1 MTEAQTDLIDA
12 PLRRVRSGGRAA
24 RVALREAAPA
34 SDRKPVWAG
43 LPGGQ
48 FNPLQQSE
56 LLAIHRAAMDLLATV
71 GIGEATPELIQLAAA
86 HGCRLNS
93 HGRLTFP
100 SALVEDLLTKAARD
114 YVIHSRD
121 PAHAD
126 LHVGGNRVHYATSG
140 EAVSVL
146 DFDARRYRPST
157 LVDVYN
163 TARVV
168 DALPNIHQYGQMV
181 VPTEIVDLVE
191 ADINVAYAI
200 LAGTTKPMEHALTAA
215 DALPPIL
222 ELYGMV
228 AGGVEKFRERPFVS
242 FGGCPIV
249 SPLRFA
255 ADSLDVLI
263 ATAREG
269 LICDIAVAPQAGATA
284 PTYLAGALVQVVA
297 ETLACLCVVNM
308 VRPGTPM
315 SFAAWP
321 FSVDLRTGAFS
332 GGSAEVAVMMAA
344 IAQIGRFYDVP
355 TTVASSMTD
364 AKMPDAQM
372 GYEKGIT
379 ALAAGLAGANRV
391 LDSAGMMASLMG
403 VSFEALVIDNDMLG
417 MAQRVIRGIEVNE
430 ETLSVQAIKAAVLG
444 EGHYL
449 GSSDTLKSMETEF
462 VYPAQA
468 DRSSAAVWAA
478 AGSLTM
484 EEKAHLVAKDLLEGH
499 FPDPIS
505 PELDARLR
513 ARFPIRLDPGQ
524 MRPQTQELTPRR
536 G

>member
-1 MTEAQTDLIDA
+1 MTDADLLTADA
-12 PLRRVRSGGRAA
+12 PSRRPRAGGRAA

-34 SDRKPVWAG
+34 ADRKPVWAG

-48 FNPLQQSE
+48 FNPLSDAD
-56 LLAIHRAAMDLLATV
+56 LRAIHRAALDLLGTV
-71 GIGEATPELIQLAAA
+71 GIGEATPDLIQLATPF
-86 HGCRLNS
+86 GCRLNA

-100 SALVEDLLTKAARD
+100 PALVEDLLTKAARE
-114 YVIHSRD
+114 YVIYSRD

-146 DFDARRYRPST
+146 DFDTPRHRPST

-163 TARVV
+163 TPRVV
-168 DALPNIHQYGQMV
+168 DALPNIPPYGQMV
-181 VPTEIVDLVE
+181 VPTEIVDLVQ
-191 ADINVAYAI
+191 ADINVAYTI

-215 DALPPIL
+215 EALPPIL
-222 ELYGMV
+222 ELYGMI
-228 AGGVEKFRERPFVS
+228 AGSVDKFRDRPFVS

-379 ALAAGLAGANRV
+379 ALAGANRV
-391 LDSAGMMASLMG
+391 LESAGMMASLMG

-417 MAQRVIRGIEVNE
+417 MAQRVIRGIEVTE
-430 ETLSVQAIKAAVLG
+430 ETLSVEAIKAAVLG

-468 DRSSAAVWAA
+468 DRNSAAVWAA

-484 EEKAHLVAKDLLEGH
+484 EEKARQVAKDLLDGH
-499 FPDPIS
+499 FPNPIS
-505 PELDARLR
+505 PDLDAKIRD
-513 ARFPIRLDPGQ
+513 RFPILLPPDQ
-524 MRPQTQELTPRR
+524 MRPLA
-536 G
+536 

>member
-1 MTEAQTDLIDA
+1 MTDADLLTADA
-12 PLRRVRSGGRAA
+12 PSRRPRAGGRAA

-34 SDRKPVWAG
+34 ADRKPVWAG

-48 FNPLQQSE
+48 FNPLSDAD
-56 LLAIHRAAMDLLATV
+56 LRAIHRAALDLLGTV
-71 GIGEATPELIQLAAA
+71 GIGEATPDLIQLATPF
-86 HGCRLNS
+86 GCRLNA

-100 SALVEDLLTKAARD
+100 PALVEDLLTKAARE
-114 YVIHSRD
+114 YVIYSRD

-140 EAVSVL
+140 EAVFVL
-146 DFDARRYRPST
+146 DFDTRRYRPST
-157 LVDVYN
+157 LGDVYN
-163 TARVV
+163 TARVGG
-168 DALPNIHQYGQMV
+168 ALPNIHQYGQMV
-181 VPTEIVDLVE
+181 VPTEIVDLVQ
-191 ADINVAYAI
+191 ADINVAYTI

-215 DALPPIL
+215 EALPPIL
-222 ELYGMV
+222 ELYGMI
-228 AGGVEKFRERPFVS
+228 AGSVDKFRDRPFVS

-391 LDSAGMMASLMG
+391 LESAGMMASLMG

-417 MAQRVIRGIEVNE
+417 MAQRVIRGIEVTE
-430 ETLSVQAIKAAVLG
+430 ETLSVEAIKAAVLG

-468 DRSSAAVWAA
+468 DRNSAAVWAA

-484 EEKAHLVAKDLLEGH
+484 EEKARQVAKDLLDGH
-499 FPDPIS
+499 FPNPIS
-505 PELDARLR
+505 PDLDAKIRD
-513 ARFPIRLDPGQ
+513 RFPILLPPDQ
-524 MRPQTQELTPRR
+524 MRPLA
-536 G
+536 

>member
-1 MTEAQTDLIDA
+1 MTDATLFVEA
-12 PLRRVRSGGRAA
+12 PNRRARSGGCAA
-24 RVALREAAPA
+24 RVAMREAAPSA
-34 SDRKPVWAG
+34 ERKPVWAG

-48 FNPLQQSE
+48 FNPLQHSE
-56 LLAIHRAAMDLLATV
+56 LLAIHRAALDLLATV
-71 GIGEATPELIQLAAA
+71 GIGEATPDLIQLSAA

-100 SALVEDLLTKAARD
+100 AALVEDLLTKAARD
-114 YVIHSRD
+114 YVIYARD
-121 PAHAD
+121 PSHSD

-146 DFDARRYRPST
+146 DIEARQYRPST
-157 LVDVYN
+157 LVDVYD

-181 VPTEIVDLVE
+181 VPTEIVDLVQ

-200 LAGTTKPMEHALTAA
+200 LAATTKPMEHALTAA
-215 DALPPIL
+215 EALPPIL

-228 AGGVEKFRERPFVS
+228 AGSVDKFRDRPFVS

-297 ETLACLCVVNM
+297 ETLACLSVVNM
-308 VRPGTPM
+308 VRLGTPM

-321 FSVDLRTGAFS
+321 FGVDLRSGAFS

-391 LDSAGMMASLMG
+391 LESAGMMASLMG

-417 MAQRVIRGIEVNE
+417 MAQRVIRGIEVSE
-430 ETLSVQAIKAAVLG
+430 ETLSVAAIKAAVLG
-444 EGHYL
+444 EGHFL
-449 GSSDTLKSMETEF
+449 GSADTLKSMETEF

-468 DRSSAAVWAA
+468 DRNSTAVWAA
-478 AGSLTM
+478 AGALTM
-484 EEKAHLVAKDLLEGH
+484 EEKAHDVAKDLLAGH
-499 FPDPIS
+499 FPTAIPAEI
-505 PELDARLR
+505 DARIR
-513 ARFPIRLDPGQ
+513 DRFPILLAPDQ
-524 MRPQTQELTPRR
+524 MRPRPCSKT
-536 G
+536 

>member
-1 MTEAQTDLIDA
+1 MSRFFGHATLKAAAVLTAVAVSGPVLATD
-12 PLRRVRSGGRAA
+12 V
-24 RVALREAAPA
+24 
-34 SDRKPVWAG
+34 
-43 LPGGQ
+43 
-48 FNPLQQSE
+48 E
-56 LLAIHRAAMDLLATV
+56 LLPNGLMTPTTKEQTKANQFKKAPPWRIGVSFGGVGNTWIVQMIQEMKYTASQNKNVGEFIFVEANWQAAKQVAD
-71 GIGEATPELIQLAAA
+71 
-86 HGCRLNS
+86 
-93 HGRLTFP
+93 
-100 SALVEDLLTKAARD
+100 VEDLLTKAARD
-114 YVIHSRD
+114 YVIYARD
-121 PAHAD
+121 PSHSD

-146 DFDARRYRPST
+146 DIEARQYRPST
-157 LVDVYN
+157 LVDVYD

-181 VPTEIVDLVE
+181 VPTEIVDLVQ

-200 LAGTTKPMEHALTAA
+200 LAATTKPMEHALTAA
-215 DALPPIL
+215 EALPPIL

-228 AGGVEKFRERPFVS
+228 AGSVDKFRDRPFVS

-255 ADSLDVLI
+255 ADSLDVLM

-379 ALAAGLAGANRV
+379 ALAAGLAGAAERLVRRQPVQQVRRRRLLQELVPGDAGGHRVDPHAV
-391 LDSAGMMASLMG
+391 LDG
-403 VSFEALVIDNDMLG
+403 
-417 MAQRVIRGIEVNE
+417 
-430 ETLSVQAIKAAVLG
+430 
-444 EGHYL
+444 
-449 GSSDTLKSMETEF
+449 
-462 VYPAQA
+462 
-468 DRSSAAVWAA
+468 
-478 AGSLTM
+478 
-484 EEKAHLVAKDLLEGH
+484 
-499 FPDPIS
+499 
-505 PELDARLR
+505 LDGTA
-513 ARFPIRLDPGQ
+513 PGQ
-524 MRPQTQELTPRR
+524 RHHTGLR
-536 G
+536 GGVVRL